1 MKCVRC
7 GGTGKEQDSAA
18 VGQTMKNR
26 RLSAELSLRQMA
38 VLVGRSHSFLSQL
51 ENGRRRWPEF
61 LLNKY
66 AAACNERNE

>member
-1 MKCVRC
+1 MR
-7 GGTGKEQDSAA
+7 
-18 VGQTMKNR
+18 NR
-26 RLSAELSLRQMA
+26 RLAAELSLRQMA

-51 ENGRRRWPEF
+51 ENGRRRWPEL

>member
-1 MKCVRC
+1 MKCKRC
-7 GGTGKEQDSAA
+7 GGTGKEQESAE
-18 VGQTMKNR
+18 VGRTMRNR
-26 RLSAELSLRQMA
+26 RLAAELSLRQMA

-51 ENGRRRWPEF
+51 ENGRRRWPEL